1 MNRYLSFW
9 STSRYKKVEMH
20 KNLLNKVT
28 AENFP
33 TREKMWTSMYKKPV
47 GSETDI
53 FRKKINTHRLKL
65 KWWRNIIEA
74 NWHQQQAGVAILVP
88 DKIVY
93 KTKTGNENYH
103 VNNSTGNIV
112 IVNEY
117 GPIWGIVP
125 HFNEI
130 STNRTKGRDNP

>member
-1 MNRYLSFW
+1 MNRDLSFW

-65 KWWRNIIEA
+65 K
-74 NWHQQQAGVAILVP
+74 
-88 DKIVY
+88 
-93 KTKTGNENYH
+93 
-103 VNNSTGNIV
+103 
-112 IVNEY
+112 
-117 GPIWGIVP
+117 
-125 HFNEI
+125 
-130 STNRTKGRDNP
+130 